1 MFRVISNFF
10 FLLLSIYLSAMFLF
24 LNKSIFNF
32 NDVVFFTIFD
42 WFNIK
47 YFFGIDAISIFFVL
61 LCSFLLFLCIILN
74 WYLSYKINLYL
85 SLIILS
91 MFCLLNVFFTTDI
104 FILFMF
110 FEFIVFPLFLIV
122 GIFGSRDRKIYAAY
136 LLFIYTLFGSIF
148 ALFIFLYFYFITGSS
163 NFFYFIFSINLIDF
177 KLLCFLFLFFGFSI
191 KVPIIPVHIW
201 LPEAHVEAPTVGS
214 VILAGIVLK
223 LSFYIYLRLL
233 IFIFFDVLL
242 YLSDFLFVIFI
253 IGIILPS
260 FFSIA
265 QIDMKKIIAY
275 SSISHMNYSLIGL
288 FSGNIIAMLGSAFMM
303 FGHAIVSSAL
313 FMSIGSLYDRF
324 KSRVIFYYS
333 GLVLLM
339 PVFVTI
345 FFIFILSNFGF
356 PGTVNFVGE
365 FVIFVGAF
373 YVNNLVIFLTVIG
386 MFLTMLYSL
395 FLYNRISTGVLKL
408 SFIYYFSDLSRR
420 EFYLLSFLC
429 FLSIILGIFP
439 NFMFDFIFSNFFIV

>member
-1 MFRVISNFF
+1 MV
-10 FLLLSIYLSAMFLF
+10 LSIYLSVMFF
-24 LNKSIFNF
+24 FINKSIFNY
-32 NDVVFFTIFD
+32 NEIIYFTMFD

-47 YFFGIDAISIFFVL
+47 YFFGIDAISILFVL
-61 LCSFLLFLCIILN
+61 LCSFLLFMCIILN

-85 SLIILS
+85 FLIFLS
-91 MFCLLNVFFTTDI
+91 MLCLLNVFFTTDI
-104 FILFMF
+104 FILFIF

-122 GIFGSRDRKIYAAY
+122 GIFGSRERKIYAAY
-136 LLFIYTLFGSIF
+136 LLFIYTLLGSIF
-148 ALFIFLYFYFITGSS
+148 ALFVFFYFYFITGSS
-163 NFFYFIFSINLIDF
+163 NFFYFIFSIYLIDY
-177 KLLCFLFLFFGFSI
+177 KILCFLFLFIGFSI
-191 KVPIIPVHIW
+191 KVPIVPLHIW

-233 IFIFFDVLL
+233 IFIFFDILID
-242 YLSDFLFVIFI
+242 LSEILFTIFI
-253 IGIILPS
+253 IGIFLPS

-288 FSGNIIAMLGSAFMM
+288 FSGNVIAMLGSAFMM

-313 FMSIGSLYDRF
+313 FMLIGSLYDRF
-324 KSRVIFYYS
+324 KSRIIFYYS

-339 PVFVTI
+339 PVFVSI

-365 FVIFVGAF
+365 FVIFIGSF
-373 YVNNLVIFLTVIG
+373 FVNNLVIFFTIGG

-395 FLYNRISTGVLKL
+395 FLYNRISTGILKL

-420 EFYLLSFLC
+420 EFYLLFFLC
-429 FLSIILGIFP
+429 FLTIILGVFP
-439 NFMFDFIFSNFFIV
+439 NFLFDYMFSIFFII

>member
-1 MFRVISNFF
+1 MFRIISNFF
-10 FLLLSIYLSAMFLF
+10 FILLSIYLSAMFLF

-32 NDVVFFTIFD
+32 NDIIFFTVFD

-61 LCSFLLFLCIILN
+61 LCSFLLFLCIVLN
-74 WYLSYKINLYL
+74 WYLSYKINLFL
-85 SLIILS
+85 FLIILS
-91 MFCLLNVFFTTDI
+91 MFCLLNVFFATDI

-110 FEFIVFPLFLIV
+110 FEFLVFPLFLIV
-122 GIFGSRDRKIYAAY
+122 GVFGSRDRKIYAAY

-148 ALFIFLYFYFITGSS
+148 ALFVFLYLYFITGSS

-177 KLLCFLFLFFGFSI
+177 KFLCFMFLFFGFSI
-191 KVPIIPVHIW
+191 KVPIVPVHIW

-233 IFIFFDVLL
+233 IFIFFDILID
-242 YLSDFLFVIFI
+242 LSEFLFTIFI
-253 IGIILPS
+253 IGIFLPS

-313 FMSIGSLYDRF
+313 FMLIGSLYDRF

-339 PVFVTI
+339 PVFTTI
-345 FFIFILSNFGF
+345 F
-356 PGTVNFVGE
+356 
-365 FVIFVGAF
+365 
-373 YVNNLVIFLTVIG
+373 
-386 MFLTMLYSL
+386 L
-395 FLYNRISTGVLKL
+395 FLFCLILDFQVL
-408 SFIYYFSDLSRR
+408 
-420 EFYLLSFLC
+420 
-429 FLSIILGIFP
+429 
-439 NFMFDFIFSNFFIV
+439 

>member
-1 MFRVISNFF
+1 MLRLVSNYFF
-10 FLLLSIYLSAMFLF
+10 MFLSVYLCSMLLF
-24 LNKSIFNF
+24 INKSIFNF
-32 NDVVFFTIFD
+32 NEIVYFAALD
-42 WFNIK
+42 WFNLR
-47 YFFGIDAISIFFVL
+47 YFFGIDVISILFVL
-61 LCSFLLFLCIILN
+61 LCSFLLFMSIILN
-74 WYLSYKINLYL
+74 WYLSYRINLFL
-85 SLIILS
+85 FLIILS
-91 MFCLLNVFFTTDI
+91 MICLLNVFFTTDI
-104 FILFMF
+104 FVLFIF
-110 FEFIVFPLFLIV
+110 FEFVVFPLFLIV
-122 GIFGSRDRKIYAAY
+122 GIFGSRERKVYAAY
-136 LLFIYTLFGSIF
+136 LLFVYTLFGSIF
-148 ALFIFLYFYFITGSS
+148 ALFIFFYFYFITGSC
-163 NFFYFIFSINLIDF
+163 NFFYFVFSIRLIDF
-177 KLLCFLFLFFGFSI
+177 KILCFMFLFFGFSI
-191 KVPIIPVHIW
+191 KVPIVPVHIW

-242 YLSDFLFVIFI
+242 DFSEILFTIFVV
-253 IGIILPS
+253 GILLPS

-265 QIDMKKIIAY
+265 QMDMKKIIAY

-313 FMSIGSLYDRF
+313 FMSIGILYDRF

-339 PVFVTI
+339 PVFVSI
-345 FFIFILSNFGF
+345 FLIFILSNFGF

-365 FVIFVGAF
+365 FVIFVGVF
-373 YVNNLVIFLTVIG
+373 FVNNLVIFLTVIG

-395 FLYNRISTGVLKL
+395 FLYNRIATGPFKL
-408 SFIYYFSDLSRR
+408 SFIYYFSDVSRR

-429 FLSIILGIFP
+429 FLTIIMGIFP
-439 NFMFDFIFSNFFIV
+439 NFVFDLLFSNFFII

>member
-1 MFRVISNFF
+1 MSRLISNY
-10 FLLLSIYLSAMFLF
+10 FLMFLSVYLCSMFLF

-32 NDVVFFTIFD
+32 NEIVYFMTFD
-42 WFNIK
+42 WFNLR

-61 LCSFLLFLCIILN
+61 LCSFLLFMCIILN
-74 WYLSYKINLYL
+74 WYLSYRINLFL
-85 SLIILS
+85 FLIILS
-91 MFCLLNVFFTTDI
+91 MVCLLNVFFTTDI
-104 FILFMF
+104 FILFIF
-110 FEFIVFPLFLIV
+110 FEFIVFPLFLLV
-122 GIFGSRDRKIYAAY
+122 GIFGSRERKVYAAY
-136 LLFIYTLFGSIF
+136 LLFVYTLFGSIF
-148 ALFIFLYFYFITGSS
+148 ALFVFFYFYFITGSS
-163 NFFYFIFSINLIDF
+163 NFFYFIFSICLVDF
-177 KLLCFLFLFFGFSI
+177 KILCFMFLFFGFSI
-191 KVPIIPVHIW
+191 KVPIVPLHIW

-233 IFIFFDVLL
+233 IFVFFDVLL
-242 YLSDFLFVIFI
+242 DLSEILFTIFVV
-253 IGIILPS
+253 GIFLPS

-288 FSGNIIAMLGSAFMM
+288 FSGNVIAMLGSAFMM

-313 FMSIGSLYDRF
+313 FISIGVLYDRF

-339 PVFVTI
+339 PVYVSV

-373 YVNNLVIFLTVIG
+373 FVNNLVVFFTVAG

-395 FLYNRISTGVLKL
+395 FLYNRIATGPLKL
-408 SFIYYFSDLSRR
+408 SFIHYFSDISRR

-429 FLSIILGIFP
+429 FLTIVLGIFP
-439 NFMFDFIFSNFFIV
+439 NFMFDFIFSNFFLV